1 MRWDNGGVA
10 GSPQPEVRKK
20 TRATAVKKS
29 SPVRPR
35 RDFKALEERRMRA
48 AVLFGR
54 GRRPAEVSRELGVS
68 IQSASEWH
76 KRWTAGG
83 KKALRGAG
91 RAGRLPRVDAGQLAR
106 VERALLQGPKAN
118 GYASELW
125 TLPRVAEVIEK
136 ETGVRYHPGHVWR
149 ILRVQLGWTRQ
160 RPARRAVERDDAAIE
175 RWAKERW
182 PKVKKGPGAGG
193 R

>member
-1 MRWDNGGVA
+1 M
-10 GSPQPEVRKK
+10 
-20 TRATAVKKS
+20 
-29 SPVRPR
+29 
-35 RDFKALEERRMRA
+35 EERRMRA
-48 AVLFGR
+48 AALFGR
-54 GRRPAEVSRELGVS
+54 GRRPAEVARELGVS

-76 KRWTAGG
+76 RRWSAGG
-83 KKALRGAG
+83 KKALRAAG
-91 RAGRLPRVDAGQLAR
+91 RAGRLPRVDAGQLAG

-118 GYASELW
+118 GYGSELW

-175 RWAKERW
+175 RWAKEQW